1 MEIQMLKRKL
11 QTTTKD
17 SYFITLPKPLIQALE
32 LQKGDNLTIT
42 LDGKK
47 IVLEIPA
54 GVQKGTNQTGVIK

>member
-1 MEIQMLKRKL
+1 MVISPCIVMEIQMLKRKL

-17 SYFITLPKPLIQALE
+17 SYFTTLPKSLIQALG

-47 IVLEIPA
+47 IVLE
-54 GVQKGTNQTGVIK
+54 QEEQEHQE